1 MQDKAPNTGLALPIA
16 TKILALEKLEFWF
29 FAKMAAKTTSGSGFD
44 FIFRFSMVDLV
55 EIDTKLEIAPPYTFS
70 RKLTP
75 KLKNSK
81 KI

>member
-29 FAKMAAKTTSGSGFD
+29 FAKMAAKTTSGSGFH

-55 EIDTKLEIAPPYTFS
+55 
-70 RKLTP
+70 LTP
-75 KLKNSK
+75 Q
-81 KI
+81 I